1 VKLPKT
7 ILIVEDNALNMKMFN
22 DLLQAHGYK
31 TLQSIDGGDVLE
43 LVKEHRPDLI
53 VMDIQLPETSGLE
66 LTQMLKA
73 DDGMKHIPVLAV
85 TAFAMRGNK
94 KTIFEAGC
102 DDYIAKPISI
112 SILLG
117 KIVNLLP

>member
-1 VKLPKT
+1 MKLPKT

>member
-1 VKLPKT
+1 MQKT

-102 DDYIAKPISI
+102 EDYIAKPISI

-117 KIVNLLP
+117 KIINLLP